1 MAAKG
6 PAVGID
12 LGTTNSCV
20 GIFQHGKVDIIANDQ
35 VSHMIWLISIL
46 TEFKVSSRSKYP
58 SRLSITKLHFRVTVL
73 LRPMLLSLTLNV
85 WLVTP
90 PRTKSPWT
98 HQTLFSMPSVSLA
111 ENSMTLPSNQI
122 WSTSPSMSSVMA
134 VNQKSKLNTRVKT
147 KHFSQKKSL
156 QWFSTKWKRPL
167 KLTLAKMFQMPSSLS
182 QPTSTIHR

>member
-1 MAAKG
+1 MHDFCRARFLSRTIFVVHESCTIVHDNRFGQAQNRARSHDKIFVVILN
-6 PAVGID
+6 PD
-12 LGTTNSCV
+12 L
-20 GIFQHGKVDIIANDQ
+20 DILD
-35 VSHMIWLISIL
+35 SIL
-46 TEFKVSSRSKYP
+46 KRT
-58 SRLSITKLHFRVTVL
+58 FRVTVL

-147 KHFSQKKSL
+147 KHFSQKKFL
-156 QWFSTKWKRPL
+156 QWFSTRWKRPL
-167 KLTLAKMFQMPSSLS
+167 KLILAKMFQMLLSPS
-182 QPTSTIHR
+182 QPISTIHR